1 MFNCCIDLDQFDQ
14 FANKIRNI
22 NLLLLDIEQQP
33 SAQEQKKIATHWV
46 LENKSNNCLTI
57 IINNKVLYLFYGIF
71 TKGNFVQKELP
82 KIEQII
88 EHRRLEDNTLTLDQ
102 L

>member
-1 MFNCCIDLDQFDQ
+1 M
-14 FANKIRNI
+14 
-22 NLLLLDIEQQP
+22 EQQP
-33 SAQEQKKIATHWV
+33 SAQELKKIATHWV
-46 LENKSNNCLTI
+46 LQNKSNNCLTI

-82 KIEQII
+82 KIEQNI
-88 EHRRLEDNTLTLDQ
+88 EHRRIEDNTLTLDQ

>member
-1 MFNCCIDLDQFDQ
+1 MFNCCIDLDQF
-14 FANKIRNI
+14 ANKIRNI
-22 NLLLLDIEQQP
+22 NRLLLDIEQQP

-57 IINNKVLYLFYGIF
+57 INNNKVLYLFYGIF

-82 KIEQII
+82 KIEQNI
-88 EHRRLEDNTLTLDQ
+88 EHRRIEDNTLTLDQ